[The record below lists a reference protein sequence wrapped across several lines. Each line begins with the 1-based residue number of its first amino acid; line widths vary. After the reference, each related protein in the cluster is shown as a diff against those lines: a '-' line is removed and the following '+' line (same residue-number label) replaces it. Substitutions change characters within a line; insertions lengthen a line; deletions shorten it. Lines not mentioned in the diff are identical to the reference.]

1 MDLDLRF
8 KDTIYLVE
16 ANSCEGVYLWKEFH
30 TQFYWE
36 QDCSGKI
43 IQIGELDNRPVN
55 IEISWSKIN
64 RYRVAF
70 WDACSQVVD
79 YKMINDWFLD
89 NLPDVH
95 RTDAMNFHQVIHAIY
110 PAGWPYGPVI
120 DEDLKELIIRSEKTK
135 NIYVAS
141 ILKNLSK
148 ILPKSRS

>member
-16 ANSCEGVYLWKEFH
+16 ANSCEMLYLWKEFN

-64 RYRVAF
+64 GYRVAF

-79 YKMINDWFLD
+79 YKMIEDWFLD
-89 NLPDVH
+89 NLPGVH
-95 RTDAMNFHQVIHAIY
+95 RTDAMNFHQVIQY
-110 PAGWPYGPVI
+110 
-120 DEDLKELIIRSEKTK
+120 
-135 NIYVAS
+135 
-141 ILKNLSK
+141 ILRPRHLA
-148 ILPKSRS
+148 RD